1 MTDKNATVLQRVTAL
16 STYRF
21 KNDPELRV
29 AGHDEAIA
37 ILEPPPPASPRPWLP
52 AHTAPKDGSP
62 ILVWINRAGLGVG
75 VSAVRWDVDEKTWKR
90 LGYNVTLPIGAFD
103 EWISLGDLH

>member
-1 MTDKNATVLQRVTAL
+1 MVRWSNNSSR
-16 STYRF
+16 
-21 KNDPELRV
+21 NDAV
-29 AGHDEAIA
+29 IGSDAGPNRNKPGF
-37 ILEPPPPASPRPWLP
+37 LTPWLP

-90 LGYNVTLPIGAFD
+90 LGSNVTLPIGAFD
-103 EWISLGDLH
+103 EWIWLGDPH